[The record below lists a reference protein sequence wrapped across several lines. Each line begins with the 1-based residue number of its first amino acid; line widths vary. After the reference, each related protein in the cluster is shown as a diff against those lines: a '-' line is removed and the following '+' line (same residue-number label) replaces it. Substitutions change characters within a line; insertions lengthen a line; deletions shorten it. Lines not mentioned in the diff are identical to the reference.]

1 MSGYVAIMTADLGE
15 MRELILPTLRADCE
29 MHENYTPR
37 TDEPV
42 TVPVW
47 PIRGSKQ
54 RSGQRRTGSR
64 EWRNATS
71 SEFSFI
77 QSPGDHMYLVNRAQK
92 VLELIEAKPVDG

>member
-1 MSGYVAIMTADLGE
+1 MTADLGE

-37 TDEPV
+37 SDEPV
-42 TVPVW
+42 TVPVC
-47 PIRGSKQ
+47 PIRGGKR

-71 SEFSFI
+71 SQFSFI
-77 QSPGDHMYLVNRAQK
+77 QLPGDHMYLVNRAQK
-92 VLELIEAKPVDG
+92 VLELIVPNPSTVDIAVAR